1 MIKNIDLE
9 IIIEG
14 EKERYSV
21 NLEKPITKIEP
32 KRFSFFNYLDIATS
46 IIKGNLKPSDL
57 KSYIGFEL
65 GLNIVIGDKN
75 VDYSILFEDKKIRIE
90 TIFCN
95 GELVISKN
103 SSDLLAE
110 LGRGWKYFSEED
122 PIEYYVQGVSVLKDQ
137 FELSPINTEIS
148 NIILLDTNAE
158 YTIDAYNEFKL
169 KWHVLMDDEEIKDE
183 YRRLFPCLGFDITKV
198 TEDLR
203 YISEKDPEGTII
215 TPEMRGTGFKKLVG
229 ILPFMIDSY
238 MGGTTLLIPYFENS
252 LHPSLRLALSKYY
265 SSNSIRTKIGRMI
278 TY

>member
-9 IIIEG
+9 IIIED

-32 KRFSFFNYLDIATS
+32 KRFSFFNYLDFATS
-46 IIKGNLKPSDL
+46 IIKGNLRPSDL

-65 GLNIVIGDKN
+65 GLNMVIGDKN

-137 FELSPINTEIS
+137 FELNPINAEIS
-148 NIILLDTNAE
+148 NIILFDSIN
-158 YTIDAYNEFKL
+158 DYNGLKL
-169 KWHVLMDDEEIKDE
+169 KWHVLMDDEKIKDE

-203 YISEKDPEGTII
+203 YISEKDPEGTKI
-215 TPEMRGTGFKKLVG
+215 TPEMRGTGFNKLVK

-265 SSNSIRTKIGRMI
+265 SSNSIRTKMGRMI

>member
-9 IIIEG
+9 IIIG
-14 EKERYSV
+14 DEKERYSV

-32 KRFSFFNYLDIATS
+32 KRFSFFNYLDIAAS
-46 IIKGNLKPSDL
+46 IIEGNLRPSDL

-65 GLNIVIGDKN
+65 GLNMVIGDKN

-95 GELVISKN
+95 GELVMSKN

-110 LGRGWKYFSEED
+110 LGSGWKYFSEKD

-137 FELSPINTEIS
+137 FELNPINAEIS
-148 NIILLDTNAE
+148 NIILFDSIN
-158 YTIDAYNEFKL
+158 DYNGLKL
-169 KWHVLMDDEEIKDE
+169 KWHVLMDDEKIKDE

-203 YISEKDPEGTII
+203 YISEKDPEGTKI
-215 TPEMRGTGFKKLVG
+215 TPEMRGTGFNKLVK

-265 SSNSIRTKIGRMI
+265 SSNSIRTKMGRMI

>member
-9 IIIEG
+9 IIIG
-14 EKERYSV
+14 DEKERYSV

-65 GLNIVIGDKN
+65 GLSMVIGDKN

-103 SSDLLAE
+103 SGDLLAE

-137 FELSPINTEIS
+137 FELNPINAEIS
-148 NIILLDTNAE
+148 NIILFDSIN
-158 YTIDAYNEFKL
+158 DYNGLKL
-169 KWHVLMDDEEIKDE
+169 KWHVLMDDEKIKDE

-203 YISEKDPEGTII
+203 YISEKDPEGTKI
-215 TPEMRGTGFKKLVG
+215 TPEMRGTGFNKLVK

-265 SSNSIRTKIGRMI
+265 SSNSIRTKMGRMI

>member
-9 IIIEG
+9 IIIG
-14 EKERYSV
+14 DEKERYSV

-65 GLNIVIGDKN
+65 GLNMVIGDKN

-137 FELSPINTEIS
+137 FELNPINAEIS
-148 NIILLDTNAE
+148 NIILFDSIN
-158 YTIDAYNEFKL
+158 DYNGLKL
-169 KWHVLMDDEEIKDE
+169 KWHVLMDNESIRDE
-183 YRRLFPCLGFDITKV
+183 YRRLFPCLGFDITRV

-215 TPEMRGTGFKKLVG
+215 TPEMRGTGFNKLVK

-265 SSNSIRTKIGRMI
+265 SSNSIRTKAGRMI

>member
-9 IIIEG
+9 IIIG
-14 EKERYSV
+14 DEKERYSV

-32 KRFSFFNYLDIATS
+32 KRISFFNYLGIATS

-65 GLNIVIGDKN
+65 GLNMVIEDKN
-75 VDYSILFEDKKIRIE
+75 VNYSILFEGKKIRIE

-95 GELVISKN
+95 GELVMSK
-103 SSDLLAE
+103 SSNDLLAE
-110 LGRGWKYFSEED
+110 LGSGWKYFSEED

-137 FELSPINTEIS
+137 FELNPINTEIS

-158 YTIDAYNEFKL
+158 YTIDAYN
-169 KWHVLMDDEEIKDE
+169 
-183 YRRLFPCLGFDITKV
+183 KV

-203 YISEKDPEGTII
+203 YISEKDPKGNII
-215 TPEMRGTGFKKLVG
+215 TPDMRGTGFNKLVD

-238 MGGTTLLIPYFENS
+238 MRGTTLLIPFFDNS

-265 SSNSIRTKIGRMI
+265 SSNSIRTKMGRMI
-278 TY
+278 TN